1 MSRLPANASL
11 EQLRNQ
17 AKSLLK
23 SIQNGDSDSA
33 ERIRTHLPRAHGL
46 SPEQILASS
55 LLLTEAQL
63 VVAREYGF
71 PSWPRLKAHVE
82 ALASALPHQADP
94 EQVVSSFKTA
104 VRGGDAVAVRNLL
117 EGHEFLREEIDSPW
131 FDFDAPALN
140 IAASRQDRPMIEVL
154 LDFGANPDVRSQWW
168 AGGFSPLSQSNPET
182 AELLIARGATVD
194 IHDAAHL
201 DMSDRVREWLRADPA
216 LVNARGGDGQ
226 SPLHFAR
233 SVEVATLLVESGADL
248 ELRDLDHGSTA
259 AQTVVGDRPD
269 VCRYLLA
276 RGATP
281 DLFMAVQLDDP
292 ELARQLLT
300 ADPAALNDHVG
311 VPPFTSGDSNGGH
324 IYLYTLKTGAS
335 PLYLAAMLG
344 HRAVEEVLL
353 EKATPT
359 QRLVAAVVACDA
371 GRAQRLLE
379 EQPDLL
385 ARLTGRELWVL
396 PDMAWRNRIEAVRL
410 ALDLGFPIDTVGA
423 EQSTALNRAAIRG
436 YADIVALTLER
447 GADPGLKN
455 AYGGTA
461 LSAAIW
467 GCKNFRDPAG
477 DYPQTIRILLATD
490 RPYRELSFPTTN
502 PEVDAVIRHYLEHQT
517 TSLSAAILLNHADR
531 VARSLASGAAPDL
544 PERSGDIT
552 PRELA
557 SRDGRNELLSA

>member
-1 MSRLPANASL
+1 MSQLPANANL

-23 SIQNGDSDSA
+23 SVQNGDPASA
-33 ERIRTHLPRAHGL
+33 ERVRTHLPRAHSL
-46 SPEQILASS
+46 SPEQILVSS

-82 ALASALPHQADP
+82 AQLSTLPTP
-94 EQVVSSFKTA
+94 EQVIDSFKTG
-104 VRGGDAVAVRNLL
+104 VRSGDVGAVRNLL
-117 EGHEFLREEIDSPW
+117 QRHEFLREEIDSPW
-131 FDFDAPALN
+131 FPFDAPALN
-140 IAASRQDRPMIEVL
+140 IAASRQDRPMLEAL

-168 AGGFSPLSQSNPET
+168 AGGFGPLSQANPET
-182 AELLIARGATVD
+182 AQLLIARGATID

-201 DMSDRVREWLRADPA
+201 DMPDRVREWLRIDPA
-216 LVNARGGDGQ
+216 LVNSRGGDGQ

-233 SVEVATLLVESGADL
+233 SVEVATILVEQGADL
-248 ELRDLDHGSTA
+248 EMRDLDHGSTA
-259 AQTVVGDRPD
+259 AQTVVADRPD
-269 VCRYLLA
+269 VCRYLLS

-281 DLFMAVQLDDP
+281 DLFMAVQLDDA
-292 ELARQLLT
+292 ELARRLLT
-300 ADPAALNDHVG
+300 ADPSTLNGRVGAA
-311 VPPFTSGDSNGGH
+311 PFTSGDSDGGH
-324 IYLYTLKTGAS
+324 IYLYTLKTGES

-344 HRAVEEVLL
+344 HRTVEEVLL

-359 QRLVAAVVACDA
+359 QRLTAAVVACDGA
-371 GRAQRLLE
+371 RAQRLLE
-379 EQPDLL
+379 EQPDLIT
-385 ARLTGRELWVL
+385 RLGAFELRLL
-396 PDMAWRNRIEAVRL
+396 PDAAWRNRIDSVRL
-410 ALDLGFPIDTVGA
+410 ALDLGFPVDTIGA

-461 LSAAIW
+461 LSSAIW

-477 DYPQTIRILLATD
+477 DYPHTIRLLLATD
-490 RPYRELSFPTTN
+490 RPYRELSCPTTN
-502 PEVDAVIRHYLEHQT
+502 PEVDAVIRHYLEQQT
-517 TSLSAAILLNHADR
+517 TSLSAAILLNDTDR
-531 VARSLASGAAPDL
+531 VARLLTDGVDPDL
-544 PERSGDIT
+544 PERPGDIT

-557 SRDGRNELLSA
+557 SRDGRNELLPA